1 MTTRKG
7 SKRPFILVTV
17 SGGCA
22 TVWEPPGVESE
33 IVDWDN
39 WDQQI
44 PTQNDI
50 DQLREIAKKLSP
62 HDRPTF
68 LKHVEELAE
77 KIDLS
82 EAGVSGSE
90 LKSMTEVEMEDKAK
104 RRLAAEQKKG

>member
-1 MTTRKG
+1 MPK
-7 SKRPFILVTV
+7 KKNKKHPFVLVTV

-50 DQLREIAKKLSP
+50 DQLREIAKKLSLY
-62 HDRPTF
+62 DRLMF
-68 LKHVEELAE
+68 LKYVEELAE
-77 KIDLS
+77 KVDLS
-82 EAGVSGSE
+82 GAGTSGPE

-104 RRLAAEQKKG
+104 RRLAAKQKKG

>member
-1 MTTRKG
+1 MPKRK
-7 SKRPFILVTV
+7 SKPFVLVSV
-17 SGGCA
+17 SS
-22 TVWEPPGVESE
+22 GVASAYVPKGVAWD

-77 KIDLS
+77 KVDLS

-104 RRLAAEQKKG
+104 RRLAPK